1 MINFKKNILLFILV
15 FTTACGF
22 SPLLNSEKIN
32 FYISDLKF
40 EGDREVNKHILQN
53 LKKFKKPKE
62 NSIEYNLIV
71 SSNYQKQIINKD
83 DKGNPKNYNLYT
95 AINVSITLNG
105 KNINNKSFERNI
117 SLSAKTK
124 KITEVE
130 LEKKYKENMSNLLSE
145 DIVFFLVNQ

>member
-1 MINFKKNILLFILV
+1 MINFKKNILLFIFV
-15 FTTACGF
+15 FTTGCGF

-40 EGDREVNKHILQN
+40 EGDREINKYILQN
-53 LKKFKKPKE
+53 LKKFKKPKD
-62 NSIEYNLIV
+62 NSIKYNLIV

-83 DKGNPKNYNLYT
+83 DKGNPKNYNLYAT
-95 AINVSITLNG
+95 INVSITLNG

-130 LEKKYKENMSNLLSE
+130 LEKKYKENISNLLSE

>member
-1 MINFKKNILLFILV
+1 MINLKKNLLLFIFV
-15 FTTACGF
+15 FATGCGF

-32 FYISDLKF
+32 FYISDLKI
-40 EGDREVNKHILQN
+40 EGDREVNKYILYN
-53 LKKFKKPKE
+53 LKKFKKPRD
-62 NSIEYNLIV
+62 NSKKYNLII

-83 DKGNPKNYNLYT
+83 DKGNPKNYNLYAT
-95 AINVSITLNG
+95 INVSITLNG

-130 LEKKYKENMSNLLSE
+130 LEKKYKENISNLLSE